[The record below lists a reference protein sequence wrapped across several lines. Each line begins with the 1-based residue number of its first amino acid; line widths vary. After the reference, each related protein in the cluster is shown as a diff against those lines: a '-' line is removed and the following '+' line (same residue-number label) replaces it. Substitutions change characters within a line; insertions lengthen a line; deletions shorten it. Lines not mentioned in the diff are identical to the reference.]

1 MHTPTAAACKAG
13 LVALLLSVAVSFWG
27 GTAAAAVSHAMQPL
41 SPALATEAPAAPT
54 EEANLPLYIG
64 NKNSKKFHYPS
75 CSSVTQMK
83 DANKVELHGR
93 DEAIREGYDP
103 CGRCHP

>member
-1 MHTPTAAACKAG
+1 MNTTGSAASKPWT
-13 LVALLLSVAVSFWG
+13 VALLLAVAISFWG
-27 GTAAAAVSHAMQPL
+27 GTTTASVSQTVQPL
-41 SPALATEAPAAPT
+41 SPALSVVASAAPT

-75 CSSVTQMK
+75 CSSVKQMK

>member
-1 MHTPTAAACKAG
+1 MNPAGYAAIKPWM
-13 LVALLLSVAVSFWG
+13 VALLLAVSFWG
-27 GTAAAAVSHAMQPL
+27 TTTAASISQTVQPL
-41 SPALATEAPAAPT
+41 SPALSVTAPAAPM

-64 NKNSKKFHYPS
+64 NKNSKKFHDPS

-93 DEAIREGYDP
+93 DEAIRQGYDP
-103 CGRCHP
+103 CGRCKP